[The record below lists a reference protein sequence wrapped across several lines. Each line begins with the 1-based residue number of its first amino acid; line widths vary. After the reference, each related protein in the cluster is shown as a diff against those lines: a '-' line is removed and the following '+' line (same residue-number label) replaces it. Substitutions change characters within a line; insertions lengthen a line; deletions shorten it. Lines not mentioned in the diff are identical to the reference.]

1 MCARDDIAAA
11 NVSRSPG
18 DQRADQDEVLA
29 LAAEV
34 LTHLAEPTRLRL
46 IRLLAE
52 GERDV
57 ATLTGQVRAS
67 RSSVSQH
74 LGRLRLAGLVRSRR
88 DGRRM
93 LYQVTSAHLV
103 ALAEQA
109 VRYAEHLVDELPAHH
124 RHSSV

>member
-1 MCARDDIAAA
+1 M
-11 NVSRSPG
+11 
-18 DQRADQDEVLA
+18 LA

>member
-1 MCARDDIAAA
+1 M
-11 NVSRSPG
+11 RSPG

-93 LYQVTSAHLV
+93 LYQVTSANLV
-103 ALAEQA
+103 ALADQA
-109 VRYAEHLVDELPAHH
+109 VRHAEHLVDELPAHH